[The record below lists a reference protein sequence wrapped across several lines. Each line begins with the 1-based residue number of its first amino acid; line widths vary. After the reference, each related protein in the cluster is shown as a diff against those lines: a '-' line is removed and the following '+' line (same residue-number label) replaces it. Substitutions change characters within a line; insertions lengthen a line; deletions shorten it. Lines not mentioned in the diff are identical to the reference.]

1 MAFLGHPIYFNLSVY
16 YSGFTINYESIPS
29 RQSRGSIKD
38 YEFLRNN
45 PELDHRLSM
54 DNRVSVDNLIDVG
67 RRISVDN
74 PEQDRRISMDNHT
87 ELARRISVDN
97 SDAGRRISSDNPR
110 MSMDNPRMN
119 GVDKG
124 VINNEQKS
132 SSTGRKS
139 QVVSN

>member
-1 MAFLGHPIYFNLSVY
+1 
-16 YSGFTINYESIPS
+16 
-29 RQSRGSIKD
+29 
-38 YEFLRNN
+38 
-45 PELDHRLSM
+45 M

-74 PEQDRRISMDNHT
+74 PEQDRRISMDNHP
-87 ELARRISVDN
+87 EVARRISVDN

-119 GVDKG
+119 GADKSG
-124 VINNEQKS
+124 INNEQKS

-139 QVVSN
+139 QVVSNIFF